1 MGEEGERGVKSIKKW
16 VLSFIDGPLRKKSYI
31 YPEIDSNTYVNI
43 DESKTIVIFSKEN
56 FTIIY

>member
-1 MGEEGERGVKSIKKW
+1 MGEEGERGQKYQKNGCCHLLTAPYV
-16 VLSFIDGPLRKKSYI
+16 KKSYI
-31 YPEIDSNTYVNI
+31 YLEIDSNTYVNI